1 MLRTSLRSA
10 AGPSGRLRNTTT
22 LPIARRTPLC
32 QIPTPPQPRPLPIVL
47 SRYNSSSRPPP
58 PPPRPDEKPSTSSTD
73 DQTYGRESAE
83 PLRGQ
88 DGALTPY
95 PEKLNRAWS
104 TPTKWYPIP
113 IALGALV
120 LLAVQYRKDKRGSD
134 DVTVDSQREGAVV
147 RSSSLE
153 GPWQVSQLNSSS

>member
-1 MLRTSLRSA
+1 MLRACSRSA
-10 AGPSGRLRNTTT
+10 AGPSGRLRNTSF

-47 SRYNSSSRPPP
+47 SRFNSSSRPPL
-58 PPPRPDEKPSTSSTD
+58 PPPRPEEKPSSSSASG
-73 DQTYGRESAE
+73 DQSYGREYTSWPMSKLPQIVELNGFA
-83 PLRGQ
+83 
-88 DGALTPY
+88 
-95 PEKLNRAWS
+95 EKLNRAWS

-120 LLAVQYRKDKRGSD
+120 LLAVQFRKERRGSD

-153 GPWQVSQLNSSS
+153 GPWQVNHP